1 MAVNYIR
8 RKYALKKYALEH
20 DLEIPVGFRVEADG
34 FGKPAIELLKRVQRH
49 AGIRVTG
56 TWTAATQELL
66 FPTPMRVKALNFAKG
81 DLGLNES
88 PPNSNRIKY
97 TEWWGWGPCAYC
109 VIACSYW
116 YKKAGSRAIVK
127 GSRWANTDN
136 LLHDARLRRNGVR
149 LVTDPKPGDIFVID
163 FDGHIDPDHAG
174 LVEKVIDSRT
184 VQTIEGNTMAGAGGN
199 QAEGGGVYRRKRPR
213 YNCWFIRVER

>member
-1 MAVNYIR
+1 MAVNFVR
-8 RKYALKKYALEH
+8 RKYAMRRYALEH
-20 DLEIPVGFRVEADG
+20 DIEIPKGFYAPTDG
-34 FGKPAIELLKRVQRH
+34 FGEPAKELLRRIQRH

-66 FPTPMRVKALNFAKG
+66 FPTPMRLKALAFAKA
-81 DLGLNES
+81 DIGLNES

-116 YKKAGSRAIVK
+116 YKKAGSRAVVK

-136 LLHDARLRRNGVR
+136 LLHDARMRRNGVR

-163 FDGHIDPDHAG
+163 FEGHVDPDHAG
-174 LVEKVIDSRT
+174 LVEKVGSST
-184 VQTIEGNTMAGAGGN
+184 VQTIEGNTLAGAGGN
-199 QAEGGGVYRRKRPR
+199 QAEGGGVYRRTRPR
-213 YNCWFIRVER
+213 YNCWFIRLEK